1 MNREET
7 RADNEMRQRWIDGEI
22 AQFYTSMDTWEDCPE
37 QDNVGWNN
45 NYTHRIKPKPTTRP
59 WTMAECP
66 LQVTVRCKLTGNKF
80 TLTYTNKERALL
92 ENACLRAHPTY
103 RELRDDYVLVRSAED
118 ESICGIIESTE

>member
-59 WTMAECP
+59 WTVEECP
-66 LQVTVRCKLTGNKF
+66 VGGVVRR
-80 TLTYTNKERALL
+80 KEGPKIKIMIVAAGF
-92 ENACLRAHPTY
+92 NGVCLGT
-103 RELRDDYVLVRSAED
+103 DDYNTEMTTFKDLRED
-118 ESICGIIESTE
+118 FTMLNGDPCGITESPE